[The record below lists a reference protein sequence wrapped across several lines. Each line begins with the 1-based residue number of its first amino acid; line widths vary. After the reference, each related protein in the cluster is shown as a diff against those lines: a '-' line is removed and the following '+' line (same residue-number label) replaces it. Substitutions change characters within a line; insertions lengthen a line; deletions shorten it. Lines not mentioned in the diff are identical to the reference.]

1 MHRQDGP
8 AAEHGDADLDA
19 GLVGPPGRLGWRRQG
34 RRRVGGVHAELL
46 GELVRLGRRHC
57 APDLLQ
63 ANDVWLEGRE
73 GGQDP
78 AAALTPGITKAPP

>member
-1 MHRQDGP
+1 
-8 AAEHGDADLDA
+8 
-19 GLVGPPGRLGWRRQG
+19 
-34 RRRVGGVHAELL
+34 VHAELL